1 MTKSLWE
8 LPFFKM
14 ASGLAKA
21 LAKVTNAEALTPELM
36 LAGLVLASRAS
47 SPDCPEEF
55 DETWTKAA
63 LGALKNAKFE
73 LPDVVPEPVSEKMP
87 LNAALRELIKG
98 AERDTSA
105 LLKALVDTVGP
116 VDWQSNAFLC
126 SALCHV
132 QIEQNG
138 EGKLAVPADLL
149 AIGAFNAFEAGE
161 YAAFPGLTGFFA
173 TNRAFFDALIAH
185 NGASRL
191 PQKADK
197 LPDVVLVDDL
207 LDALRDKPTLSSQFV
222 TAVNVGLKEGF
233 KLVRRR
239 SVAYHEAGHAIVH
252 HILRPQIATY
262 KVTINPT
269 EDYNGVFLPDG
280 GSPLWRRWRRDDF
293 INEVCVFLAGRA
305 AELIKFGFGELDGG
319 AVSDLRGATELAW
332 RHIVRLGHDPE
343 FGPVSLP
350 ALAEAENGK
359 FNWLADL
366 AQQRLQIVL
375 KEAEARTEE
384 LLQEHWVKVEAL
396 VATLLSKGEVDLEE
410 FIVALQ
416 SEGLRAVIGTRRARS
431 LPVERSVVFAKEPGS
446 IETAEGTVR
455 HDTGDAIVTGE
466 AGERWPISR
475 KSFKELYEPSAGQS
489 MGKNG
494 LYRKVQRQVL
504 ALQAADRTRVDL
516 SRGRGVLL
524 GGAGD
529 WVVDYG
535 DGDMAVV
542 SGEVFARTY
551 QLIDDGELAA

>member
-8 LPFFKM
+8 SSFFKV

-21 LAKVTNAEALTPELM
+21 LAKATSAEALSQELM
-36 LAGLVLASRAS
+36 LAGLVLASRS
-47 SPDCPEEF
+47 SLQDCPEEL

-63 LGALKNAKFE
+63 LAALKNAKFE
-73 LPDVVPEPVSEKMP
+73 LPDVLPEPVSEKMP
-87 LNAALRELIKG
+87 LNAALRELIKS
-98 AERDTSA
+98 ADRDISA
-105 LLKALVDTVGP
+105 LLKALVDAVGP

-132 QIEQNG
+132 QIDLNG
-138 EGKLAVPADLL
+138 KGEPSVPAEVL

-161 YAAFPGLTGFFA
+161 FAAFPGLTGFFA

-191 PQKADK
+191 SQKADR

-207 LDALRDKPTLSSQFV
+207 LDALRDQPTAGSQFV
-222 TAVNVGLKEGF
+222 AAVNVGLKAGAQ
-233 KLVRRR
+233 LVHRRA
-239 SVAYHEAGHAIVH
+239 VAYHEAGHAIVH

-262 KVTINPT
+262 KVTINPA
-269 EDYNGVFLPDG
+269 EDYNGAFIPDK
-280 GSPLWRRWRRDDF
+280 GSPLWGRWRRDDF
-293 INEVCVFLAGRA
+293 TNEVCVCLAGRA
-305 AELIKFGFGELDGG
+305 AELIKFGFGELDTG
-319 AVSDLRGATELAW
+319 AYSDLRRATELAW
-332 RHIVRLGHDPE
+332 DHIVQLGLDPE
-343 FGPVSLP
+343 FGPVSMP
-350 ALAEAENGK
+350 ALAEAENGR

-375 KEAEARTEE
+375 KEAEARTEK

-416 SEGLRAVIGTRRARS
+416 SDGLRAVTGTRRAQS
-431 LPVERSVVFAKEPGS
+431 LPVERSVVFTKEPGS

-455 HDTGDAIVTGE
+455 HDTGDAIVIGE

-475 KSFKELYEPSAGQS
+475 RSFEELYEPAAGQS
-489 MGKNG
+489 TAEDG

-516 SRGRGVLL
+516 SHGRGVLL

-551 QLIDDGELAA
+551 QLMDQEELAA